1 MEKQIDNEIRIDES
15 RITQE
20 IAQELKNINLN
31 NVDRELLKK
40 IFRLLEDKNYSSSSN
55 ESQIEINDVKPFQD
69 NKINIKELLYNEHL
83 SRIKVGGNSLLNR
96 ITRFEVLF
104 NSINISHSLMEEGLH
119 IDHEA
124 YKTTYH
130 LAKRTLENWQGS
142 LEDFF
147 KLMLGEEIG
156 KMAYTLYQ
164 LSPKVSIPRYIAT
177 IAFVMS
183 EMLKDANSPEDVLK
197 NLDRMIQ
204 DLTEGK
210 YKFVP
215 EI

>member
-1 MEKQIDNEIRIDES
+1 MEKQIGNEIKIDES
-15 RITQE
+15 RIAQE
-20 IAQELKNINLN
+20 IAQELKNINPN

-40 IFRLLEDKNYSSSSN
+40 ILGLLEDKNYSSSSN

-69 NKINIKELLYNEHL
+69 NKINIKELLYNEYL
-83 SRIKVGGNSLLNR
+83 SRMKVGGSTLLNR
-96 ITRFEVLF
+96 ITRFQVLF
-104 NSINISHSLMEEGLH
+104 NSLNISHLLMEEGLH

-130 LAKRTLENWQGS
+130 LAKQTLENWQGS

-147 KLMLGEEIG
+147 KLMLGEEFG
-156 KMAYTLYQ
+156 KMAHTVYQ
-164 LSPKVSIPRYIAT
+164 LSPRVSIPRYIAT
-177 IAFVMS
+177 IAFLMN

-197 NLDRMIQ
+197 NLDKMAK
-204 DLTEGK
+204 DLMEGK